1 MDNHEN
7 AQNTF
12 QESFQHNNIIIG
24 NTLSNSF
31 NSDSYS
37 MNLLKQRTVRTQII
51 SQKFKAGLLKENK
64 ENYRVEEDDDENK
77 PPRII
82 GLQKSQVKSKIE
94 SSNQKDNQGS
104 DFKKRLISDLAMK
117 I

>member
-1 MDNHEN
+1 M
-7 AQNTF
+7 
-12 QESFQHNNIIIG
+12 III
-24 NTLSNSF
+24 
-31 NSDSYS
+31 
-37 MNLLKQRTVRTQII
+37 
-51 SQKFKAGLLKENK
+51 
-64 ENYRVEEDDDENK
+64 EDDDENK

-82 GLQKSQVKSKIE
+82 GLQKSQIKSKIE